1 MSGFGRLL
9 STYTPRLF
17 YFLSAFSPLFAILGI
32 EAFSGKNYVVA
43 SIYVF
48 VFLFSIAAVLFYIS
62 DLKEDDPIIITPEV
76 VKSRDS
82 DVYQFL
88 VAYLIPFIGL
98 DTSKTWET
106 VAFLLLLGLVGLAYI
121 RTETPY
127 INPILMIAGY
137 HFYEIEIGRD
147 QEPRSIRTCGLISK
161 EEDIRPGRSM
171 FTQRRSQFVYVH
183 QNRKNHNT
191 PIGS

>member
-1 MSGFGRLL
+1 MSGFGRFL

-17 YFLSAFSPLFAILGI
+17 YFLSAFSPLFFILGI
-32 EAFSGKNYVVA
+32 QAISGRSYVVA
-43 SIYVF
+43 SIYLF
-48 VFLFSIAAVLFYIS
+48 SLLFSIAAVLFYIS

-98 DTSKTWET
+98 DTTKTWET
-106 VAFLLLLGLVGLAYI
+106 VAFLFLLGLVGLAYI

-137 HFYEIEIGRD
+137 HFYEVEIGRD
-147 QEPRSIRTCGLISK
+147 QEPRSIRTCGLISR
-161 EEDIRPGRSM
+161 EEDVRPGRSM
-171 FTQRRSQFVYVH
+171 LAQRRSQFVYVH
-183 QNRKNHNT
+183 QQRSTQNT
-191 PIGS
+191 TIDS